1 MLAQI
6 KSDNEDIWTSLK
18 RSQHLDG
25 EPNQVLINRLSRM
38 RNWIDS
44 QHFPEDARIKIQDSI
59 SDENKNKISEIQR
72 KFLEILYDRLERI
85 DWNETEIN
93 QSIRDSST
101 NIDINRRD
109 AYIALYLLILGTDY
123 GPRIASIM
131 NEIGKEST
139 LNILSKSFQ

>member
-1 MLAQI
+1 M
-6 KSDNEDIWTSLK
+6 
-18 RSQHLDG
+18 
-25 EPNQVLINRLSRM
+25 
-38 RNWIDS
+38 
-44 QHFPEDARIKIQDSI
+44 
-59 SDENKNKISEIQR
+59 
-72 KFLEILYDRLERI
+72 LYDRLERI

-101 NIDINRRD
+101 NIGINRRD

-139 LNILSKSFQ
+139 LNIFSKSFQ